1 MQIAAVKPGDLVM
14 CERSGWRFIA
24 EVTGKDQ
31 GKLQVEPFQRS
42 CTYRE
47 VTSRQV
53 IAHYRKAKN
62 SQI

>member
-1 MQIAAVKPGDLVM
+1 MQIAAVKAGDLVM

-24 EVTGKDQ
+24 EVTGKEQ
-31 GKLQVEPFQRS
+31 GKLQVEPFQKS